1 MFYECSIEEFFRI
14 TYNTNTT
21 FSSTAFEYHYIWEN
35 IRYDN
40 ATKTFMGKVHFIYT
54 TKKGSSLAAP
64 SSNGW
69 FTNILSIFSKRNSS
83 ASPTLINLRP
93 KSINYFGRSK
103 K

>member
-40 ATKTFMGKVHFIYT
+40 ATKTIWEKYT
-54 TKKGSSLAAP
+54 LY
-64 SSNGW
+64 
-69 FTNILSIFSKRNSS
+69 I
-83 ASPTLINLRP
+83 RP
-93 KSINYFGRSK
+93 KKARH
-103 K
+103 